1 MRPIIQRLVITRD
14 QCAVL
19 RHVRSR
25 PRHRQQTLNRC
36 YHYHYPPYI
45 SHTPVTTGNPPDKSE
60 INVTFLT
67 VAVSE
72 VAKTKLFVKMLD
84 ILQKS
89 A

>member
-1 MRPIIQRLVITRD
+1 MRPIIQRLVTSA

-25 PRHRQQTLNRC
+25 PRHSQQTLNRC
-36 YHYHYPPYI
+36 YHYPPYI